1 MLLEFSK
8 RIQRRIS
15 HGSNVCFVQ
24 HLCLLLCVRK
34 SASQSISLLL
44 TIVVTMLTAFN
55 DIQAEHANIWRD
67 ELSFCIWEVWIPETL
82 YLYNVKVLSCRC
94 ESIKFYLRDC
104 SCCESCR
111 HEISWTARSQ
121 NKMGR
126 QRIQLFSSN
135 IIVPWNMNAEI
146 WKKPKERIFENIV

>member
-67 ELSFCIWEVWIPETL
+67 ELSFCIWEVWIPEIFYFIL
-82 YLYNVKVLSCRC
+82 NINVPLC
-94 ESIKFYLRDC
+94 ESMKFYLSDVHAANVSYSTAFY
-104 SCCESCR
+104 SCPGSL
-111 HEISWTARSQ
+111 HTTW
-121 NKMGR
+121 
-126 QRIQLFSSN
+126 L
-135 IIVPWNMNAEI
+135 
-146 WKKPKERIFENIV
+146 ERGIPHQAAK